1 MQTSTVNP
9 STFECLAHYLCIYI
23 HIEGR
28 DDLKGLKIA
37 VFDMHSCSTVE
48 VNETSGAQNLKKMM
62 FMKPKNNMCSSDPT
76 VNIFYPFDP
85 MNNVVSGVC
94 VISSITRHYFSK

>member
-48 VNETSGAQNLKKMM
+48 VNETSGAQNLKKKDVHETQEQHV
-62 FMKPKNNMCSSDPT
+62 FLRSHCEH
-76 VNIFYPFDP
+76 FL
-85 MNNVVSGVC
+85 
-94 VISSITRHYFSK
+94 SI